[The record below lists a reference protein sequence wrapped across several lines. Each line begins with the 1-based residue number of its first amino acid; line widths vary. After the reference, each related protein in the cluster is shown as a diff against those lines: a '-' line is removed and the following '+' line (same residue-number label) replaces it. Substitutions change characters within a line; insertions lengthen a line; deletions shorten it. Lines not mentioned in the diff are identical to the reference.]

1 MPRGSDPTPRPPDA
15 PASEAVDRFIEAW
28 GRMGSVWGISRTMAE
43 VHALLYIT
51 GAPMCTDDVMQRLQ
65 ISRGNASMS
74 LRALLDWG
82 VVTRVHRRGD
92 RKEYYQAEQDVWSA
106 FRAIVRERMKREID
120 PLLVNLHEIRDHSRT
135 AEAGAPDPDIDK
147 RLDAMI
153 DFFEMTTR
161 LGNRFIGP
169 TGTGLKL
176 AATLLSRTPGGPK
189 PRPDTPGNT
198 PKVRSDAG

>member
-1 MPRGSDPTPRPPDA
+1 MAPRSKPGSTMRD
-15 PASEAVDRFIEAW
+15 EGIDRFIEAW

-43 VHALLYIT
+43 VHALLYVT
-51 GAPMCTDDVMQRLQ
+51 GEAMCTDDIMARLE

-82 VVTRVHRRGD
+82 IIARAHRRGD
-92 RKEYYQAEQDVWSA
+92 RKEYFQAEQDVWSV

-120 PLLVNLHEIRDHSRT
+120 PLLVNLHEIRDHTREDGEKAT
-135 AEAGAPDPDIDK
+135 ADLDK

-153 DFFEMTTR
+153 DFFETATG

-169 TGTGLKL
+169 SGPGLRL
-176 AATLLSRTPGGPK
+176 AATLLSGPHKADKAAKGRRSRERT
-189 PRPDTPGNT
+189 R
-198 PKVRSDAG
+198 